1 MTKQL
6 STWSKDSD
14 LYIVDDG
21 DLITIV
27 VNSCPVAVYQFADRQ
42 DYFDKLVEFSVSG
55 FKIPDGKLFAGM
67 L

>member
-27 VNSCPVAVYQFADRQ
+27 VNSCPVKVYQCANRDE
-42 DYFDKLVEFSVSG
+42 YFDKLVELQVSG
-55 FKIPDGKLFAGM
+55 FRVPGVLFD
-67 L
+67 